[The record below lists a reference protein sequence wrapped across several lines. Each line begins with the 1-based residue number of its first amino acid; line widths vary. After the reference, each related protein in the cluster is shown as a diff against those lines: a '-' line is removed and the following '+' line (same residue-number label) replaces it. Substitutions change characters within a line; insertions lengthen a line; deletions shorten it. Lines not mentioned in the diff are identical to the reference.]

1 MFWEKSRAVTGTL
14 CASVLALVV
23 LGVGVGSA
31 YRASAA
37 PGYCGGDPLDC
48 YENPAPPTPAEAF
61 FVQSTRRDLPN
72 ATAGQLLRYARA
84 TCVMLHSG
92 LTTTVVVPDLAHH
105 LGTSLDMADQVMDG
119 AMEADCPNLRV
130 GADGVAR

>member
-1 MFWEKSRAVTGTL
+1 MFWEKSPAVTGPV
-14 CASVLALVV
+14 CASLLTIGV
-23 LGVGVGSA
+23 LGAGVGSA

-61 FVQSTRRDLPN
+61 FVQSTSRDLPN
-72 ATAGQLLRYARA
+72 ATAEQLLRYARA

-92 LTTTVVVPDLAHH
+92 LTTTSVVTDLAHH
-105 LGTSLDMADQVMDG
+105 LGTSMGMADQVMDA
-119 AMEADCPNLRV
+119 AMVADCPNLTV

>member
-1 MFWEKSRAVTGTL
+1 MTRGSVADLFCAALGT
-14 CASVLALVV
+14 AGM
-23 LGVGVGSA
+23 LGVAIGLA
-31 YRASAA
+31 DPAPAA

-48 YENPAPPTPAEAF
+48 YENSAPPTSAEQS
-61 FVQSTRRDLPN
+61 FVTSTGRDLLG

-92 LTTTVVVPDLAHH
+92 LTTTSVVTDLAHH
-105 LGTSLDMADQVMDG
+105 LGTSMDMADQVMDA
-119 AMEADCPNLRV
+119 AMEADCPNLTV